1 MKRVSVAEAKNQLPA
16 LIHAAEGEP
25 VEILRRGKP
34 VAVLVSS
41 VTFERLQQR
50 VEGSWDALSRFRAA
64 HALESLDA
72 ERVFAGARDKTPTGR
87 SIKW

>member
-16 LIHAAEGEP
+16 LIHAADGEP
-25 VEILRRGKP
+25 IEILRRGKP

-41 VTFERLQQR
+41 AAFGRLQQR
-50 VEGSWDALSRFRAA
+50 AEGSWAALERFRAA
-64 HALESLDA
+64 HALESLEA
-72 ERVFAGARDKTPTGR
+72 ERVFGGVREKTATGR